1 MLYLNHAKLRIRNL
15 CSISWGIDFLNTELP
30 KIVVGAKTFQDCFS
44 DCIYEVPKFQ
54 RPYSWEKEQ
63 LQDYWTDVVGA
74 HGDLFFG
81 TIVTWVSE
89 KRDLFRDTYSL
100 IDGQQ
105 RLTTSAI
112 ALSVVR
118 DALDAQAEDITHN
131 TESTDRTRR
140 MAKNLANTSQRYL
153 VAEDDYGTEF
163 AIIVRPESMFWDV
176 IQKPNTIP
184 SNAQWDESARRIGQA
199 RAFFEQKVEEAIKES
214 ETPKDALDRLTEIRS
229 SILRARIIQVEL
241 EKEEDAFLIFETLN
255 TRGADLQLRDLVK
268 NDLVRG
274 ISTNQ
279 QDRNNVVQRWDSIMK
294 QVVATDSAIDSADS
308 FIWQSW
314 NSHREAVRQNELYK
328 SLRNILKSDS
338 AQHLTYLQ
346 ELEVD
351 ARTFTFL
358 EGNSVNFPEEIHGK
372 RSALS
377 IPAVQDS
384 LVALNVFNV
393 SVANS
398 AIMALVRVFDSTN
411 YVSQKSLIRT
421 LRAIENFHFQFTQ
434 LASSSSTGGTRHRY
448 NTFAVQLEKARSKTA
463 ATAAID
469 GLIERLRESTPD
481 SVKLTSA
488 FEKLFYAPSLR
499 LNQSQK
505 KRGRQDVIR
514 YVLLTLARHDDTIAR
529 SRTTSDWTIEHIRPQ
544 ATADGNINDPA
555 FSIGNL
561 TLLTSAANGN
571 VANGSFAAKRSK
583 LKTASA
589 LKDTTLQ
596 SWIADANIVALSD
609 EAIADRAQSLARHAI
624 NVVWAI

>member
-1 MLYLNHAKLRIRNL
+1 M
-15 CSISWGIDFLNTELP
+15 NTELP

-63 LQDYWTDVVGA
+63 LQDYWTDVIGA
-74 HGDLFFG
+74 RGDLFFG
-81 TIVTWVSE
+81 TIVTWVST

-118 DALDAQAEDITHN
+118 DALDAMAEGITDN
-131 TESTDRTRR
+131 KGSTNSTQR
-140 MAKNLANTSQRYL
+140 MAKNLATASQRYL
-153 VAEDDYGTEF
+153 VAEDDYGEEF
-163 AIIVRPESMFWDV
+163 AIVIRPESMFWDV

-199 RAFFEQKVEEAIKES
+199 RAFFEQKIGESLTEA
-214 ETPKDALDRLTEIRS
+214 ETEQDALDRLTEIRS
-229 SILRARIIQVEL
+229 SILRARLIQVEL
-241 EKEEDAFLIFETLN
+241 QKEEDAFLIFETLN

-274 ISTNQ
+274 ISTNR
-279 QDRNNVVQRWDSIMK
+279 QDRNNVVQRWESIMNH
-294 QVVATDSAIDSADS
+294 VVATDSAIDAADS

-314 NSHREAVRQNELYK
+314 NSRREAVRQNELYK
-328 SLRNILKSDS
+328 SLRNILKTDPEK
-338 AQHLTYLQ
+338 HLTYLS

-358 EGNSVNFPEEIHGK
+358 EGNSVNFPAEVRGT

-398 AIMALVRVFDSTN
+398 AVMALIRVYDSTRFI
-411 YVSQKSLIRT
+411 SRKSLINT

-434 LASSSSTGGTRHRY
+434 LASSSSTGGTRQRY
-448 NTFAVQLEKARSKTA
+448 NTFAVQLERARST
-463 ATAAID
+463 ATATLAIN

-481 SVKLTSA
+481 AVKLTSA

-514 YVLLTLARHDDTIAR
+514 YVLLTLARHDNTVAR

-544 ATADGNINDPA
+544 AGAEANINDPA

-571 VANGSFAAKRSK
+571 VADGNFAAKREK
-583 LKTASA
+583 LRTASA
-589 LKDTTLQ
+589 LKDPVLE
-596 SWIADANIVALSD
+596 SWIDDAGVVELSD
-609 EAIADRAQSLARHAI
+609 EAIAHRAASLARHAI
-624 NVVWAI
+624 SSVWAI